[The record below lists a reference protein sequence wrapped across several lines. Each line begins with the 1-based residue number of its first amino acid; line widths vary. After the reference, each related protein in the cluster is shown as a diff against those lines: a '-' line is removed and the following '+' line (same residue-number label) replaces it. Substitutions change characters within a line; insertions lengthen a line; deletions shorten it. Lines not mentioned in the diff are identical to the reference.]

1 MTQNIEDTLT
11 NSILHS
17 LSAHLLILCKIKVI
31 VGGVFFPTN
40 LLRNRGEIWK
50 LREL

>member
-1 MTQNIEDTLT
+1 MTHNIEDTLT

-17 LSAHLLILCKIKVI
+17 LSAHLLILCQSYCWW
-31 VGGVFFPTN
+31 GFFPTN

>member
-17 LSAHLLILCKIKVI
+17 LSAHLLILCQSYCWW
-31 VGGVFFPTN
+31 GFFPTN